1 MIVSIKH
8 KGLRLLWE
16 EGKGSKL
23 PADLVSRIERIL
35 QVIDSAKQVPQ
46 DFEAFKNWNIH
57 RLTGDLK
64 DYWSVKVNKN
74 FRIIFRFDGQNAYD
88 LEFIDYH

>member
-1 MIVSIKH
+1 MIRSIRH

-16 EGKGSKL
+16 EGRSNKL
-23 PADLVSRIERIL
+23 PADLLNRIERIL
-35 QVIDSAKQVPQ
+35 QVIDSAEQVPQ

-57 RLTGDLK
+57 KLTGELK
-64 DYWSVKVNKN
+64 DFWSVKVNKN
-74 FRIIFRFDGQNAYD
+74 FRIIFKFDGQHACD